1 MEKDIKEAEDSIK
14 GAHAQIAKLH
24 KDMAAL
30 NTKLAKHEV
39 QFSPNPASWQILLMR
54 HRRTTQGQSTSSRRN
69 GQR

>member
-14 GAHAQIAKLH
+14 GAHAQITKLH

-39 QFSPNPASWQILLMR
+39 QFSPIPAS
-54 HRRTTQGQSTSSRRN
+54 
-69 GQR
+69 